1 MCYSHPALGSAAG
14 WKTDG
19 PVSSLILQGTTFW
32 ILICKYTCFTTTR
45 IKVKTLHP
53 FPINPPSSAV
63 IFVLTFFI
71 VSYFPW
77 SWTSWTWTHS
87 MYTFVSSPFN
97 SSLCLGDSPMLE
109 PIEIVLFLLL
119 CNILYGY
126 ITIYLSLFLLLG
138 IWIVSKWCSY
148 EKRCYE
154 HPVHVSCLIL
164 PLISFEYTLRRRI
177 VG

>member
-14 WKTDG
+14 WKIDG
-19 PVSSLILQGTTFW
+19 PVSSLILKGTTFW
-32 ILICKYTCFTTTR
+32 ILIFKYTCFITTW
-45 IKVKTLHP
+45 IKIKTLRP
-53 FPINPPSSAV
+53 FLIASLFSGNLCSD
-63 IFVLTFFI
+63 IFHCQLFSLILNFMNLD
-71 VSYFPW
+71 SY
-77 SWTSWTWTHS
+77 S
-87 MYTFVSSPFN
+87 MYTFVSSSFN

-109 PIEIVLFLLL
+109 HIEIVLFLLL

-148 EKRCYE
+148 EKGCYE
-154 HPVHVSCLIL
+154 HPIHVLCLIL
-164 PLISFEYTLRRRI
+164 PLISFEYTHRRRI